1 MSRIL
6 IVDDSPVNLK
16 IISGLLGHAH
26 EVLTACDGKSA
37 IYQAIEKQPDLIL
50 LDIIM
55 PGMDGLEV
63 CKNLKSQA
71 VTKEIPVIFIT
82 VVSEPQDIVKAFD
95 AGGQDYI
102 TKPFSAL
109 ELCARIKT
117 HLELQV
123 SREALKGY
131 ARELEA
137 KNKELNETLARLE
150 VVAITDYLT
159 GLPNRRYMMQQLS
172 EAASR
177 SGMTPRQMTLVMAD
191 IDKFKVINDTY
202 GHDCGDIVLKQIAD
216 TMRANL
222 REQDIV
228 ARWGGEEFLFLLM
241 DTDLAGGQVVAD
253 KIQRAIGINKH
264 TYDGK
269 EFSVTV
275 SFGVVPFDAALDIDA
290 NIRKADEALYRIKS
304 Y

>member
-16 IISGLLGHAH
+16 IISGLLAHTH
-26 EVLTACDGKSA
+26 EVLTAGDGKTA
-37 IYQAIEKQPDLIL
+37 IHQATMKKPDLIL

-55 PGMDGLEV
+55 PEMDGLEV
-63 CKNLKSQA
+63 CRYLKSQA
-71 VTKEIPVIFIT
+71 VTREIPVIFIT
-82 VVSEPQDIVKAFD
+82 VVSEPQDIVKAFEV
-95 AGGQDYI
+95 GGQDYI

-123 SREALKGY
+123 SREALKAY

-137 KNKELNETLARLE
+137 KNKELNDTLARLE

-172 EAASR
+172 EVVAR
-177 SGMTPRQMTLVMAD
+177 SKKTQSQMTLVMAD

-202 GHDCGDIVLKQIAD
+202 GHECGDIVLKQIAD
-216 TMRANL
+216 MMRANL

-228 ARWGGEEFLFLLM
+228 ARWGGEEFLFLLL
-241 DTDLAGGQVVAD
+241 DTDLVGGQVVAD
-253 KIQRAIGINKH
+253 KIQRAIGMKKH
-264 TYDGK
+264 SYDGK

-275 SFGVVPFDAALDIDA
+275 SFGVVPFDIALDIDA

-304 Y
+304 